1 MAEGQVAADQL
12 RQFIERIE
20 RLEEERA
27 GIANDIKDILAEAKS
42 TGFEP
47 KIIRQILKLRK
58 MDAAERQEQEELL
71 QVYLDALG
79 EQ

>member
-1 MAEGQVAADQL
+1 MAEGQLAANQL

-20 RLEEERA
+20 RLEEDRK
-27 GIANDIKDILAEAKS
+27 GIANDIKDILSEAKS
-42 TGFEP
+42 SGFEP

-58 MDAAERQEQEELL
+58 MDDAERQEQEELL

-79 EQ
+79 E

>member
-58 MDAAERQEQEELL
+58 MDDAERQEQEELL

-79 EQ
+79 E